1 VAIRTPD
8 QRLRVFVSSTLGELA
23 AERHAVSRAIT
34 ALRLTPVMFE
44 LGARPHPPRELY
56 RAYLEQSD
64 VFIGLYW
71 QRYGWIGPGMQVS
84 GLEEEFNLAR
94 GMPQL
99 LYIKTPAPDQEPL
112 LTSLLDRIRAE
123 GTVSYRAFGTPA
135 ELARLV
141 RDDLAMLLSERF
153 ADRTQSPPAGVREP
167 RPLPASTTSLVG
179 REDDVDE
186 VVSLLERPEV
196 RLVTLTGPG
205 GIGKTR
211 LAVAAAQRLRD
222 HFPGRIAFVPLASV
236 SDPGLLLAS
245 IGQAVGSGLT
255 GTKSPAETL
264 AEQLGD
270 EQWLLILD
278 NMEQLVSAAAD
289 LGELLTRSAGLEFL
303 VTSRTVLG
311 LAAEREYPVP
321 PLSLPPDPASTT
333 VGELTVAPAV
343 ELFVD
348 RARRVRPDFALTP
361 DNAGAV
367 AEICRRLDGVPLAI
381 ELAAAR
387 TRLLDPAALLARL
400 ARSMDALGTGPVDMP
415 ERQRT
420 LRATVEWS
428 VGLLDDPE
436 RSLLEIVAIFADGW
450 TIDAAARVAGLDEDR
465 ALELTEALARH
476 SLIQLDHTDLGPRC
490 RMLETVREFISER
503 LANRADAA
511 EIARRHADFYRALA
525 DRADRPLRA
534 AQAETV
540 ERMDTE
546 AGNVAAA
553 VRWHLAHD
561 PAPLPHLFRVLW
573 PFWFL
578 RGHPEEALV
587 RQRVEQ
593 LLPIASSLGRQAEEE
608 LLWTAGVSASDLGDD
623 QAAQSV
629 RQRLEP
635 LLPEIRDPFLSA
647 VADLFMAWSTP
658 ITGDLEKALQEAS
671 ACLDK
676 LRGQDEPFFTSVAE
690 FTASTIETALGHYDQ
705 ALRHLS
711 ASRALADES
720 GIRWLVAGT
729 RVQLGILNVLRGKP
743 DEARPVLAE
752 ALDLSLAARSTPWTT
767 LSLAGHAR
775 LAFATG
781 DARRAARLAGAA
793 QGLRWRV
800 GLQAWPIVRRSE
812 AELVEQVR
820 QALGGEQFDQAFA
833 DGSALSQR
841 EAVAT
846 ARAAPTA
853 AVLPAA
859 EIGWPGGGALT
870 GEGRGG

>member
-1 VAIRTPD
+1 MAIRTPD
-8 QRLRVFVSSTLGELA
+8 QRLRVFVSSALAELA
-23 AERHAVSRAIT
+23 AERHAVSRAIA

-44 LGARPHPPRELY
+44 LGARPHPPRDLY
-56 RAYLEQSD
+56 RAYLDQSD

-71 QRYGWIGPGMQVS
+71 QRYGWIGPGMNVS
-84 GLEEEFNLAR
+84 GLEEEFELAR
-94 GMPQL
+94 GLPQL
-99 LYIKTPAPDQEPL
+99 LYVKTPAPDREPR
-112 LTSLLDRIRAE
+112 LTSLLDRIKAE
-123 GTVSYRAFGTPA
+123 GARTYRYFGTPA

-141 RDDLAMLLSERF
+141 RDDLATLLSERF
-153 ADRTQSPPAGVREP
+153 AGRAPGPPASAREP

-179 REDDVDE
+179 REHDIDA
-186 VVSLLERPEV
+186 VVSLAERPDV

-211 LAVAAAQRLRD
+211 LAVATAQRLRSR
-222 HFPGRIAFVPLASV
+222 FPGGTAFVPLDAV

-245 IGQAVGSGLT
+245 IGQAVGIDLT
-255 GTKSPAETL
+255 STRSPADAL

-270 EQWLLILD
+270 ERWLLVLD
-278 NMEQLVSAAAD
+278 NLEQVVSAAAD
-289 LGELLTRSAGLEFL
+289 LGELLARSAGLEFL

-321 PLSLPPDPASTT
+321 PLPLPPDPAGATA
-333 VGELTVAPAV
+333 GELAAGPAV

-361 DNAGAV
+361 GNAAAV

-387 TRLLDPAALLARL
+387 TRLLDPGALLARL
-400 ARSMDALGTGPVDMP
+400 ARSLDALGTGPVDMP

-428 VGLLDDPE
+428 VGLLDDSE
-436 RSLLEIVAIFADGW
+436 RSLLEIVAVFADGW
-450 TIDAAARVAGLDEDR
+450 TVDAAAQVAGLDEDE
-465 ALELTEALARH
+465 ALVLTETLARH
-476 SLIQLDHTDLGPRC
+476 SLIQLDHTGLGPRC

-503 LANRADAA
+503 LANRADADV
-511 EIARRHADFYRALA
+511 IARRHAGFYRALA
-525 DRADRPLRA
+525 DQADRPLRA

-540 ERMDTE
+540 ERMDAE
-546 AGNVAAA
+546 AGNVAVA

-578 RGHPEEALV
+578 RGHPDEALV
-587 RQRVEQ
+587 RQRVGQ

-608 LLWTAGVSASDLGDD
+608 LLWTAGASAADLGDD
-623 QAAQSV
+623 QAAQAI

-647 VADLFMAWSTP
+647 LADLFMAWSTP
-658 ITGDLEKALQEAS
+658 ITGDLEQALREVS
-671 ACLDK
+671 ACLGK

-690 FTASTIETALGHYDQ
+690 FTASTIETALGRYDR
-705 ALRHLS
+705 ALGHLS
-711 ASRALADES
+711 KSRVLADES
-720 GIRWLVAGT
+720 GISWLAAGAW
-729 RVQLGILNVLRGKP
+729 VQRGILQILQGQP

-752 ALDLSLAARSTPWTT
+752 ALNLSLAARSTPWTA

-775 LAFATG
+775 LALATG
-781 DARRAARLAGAA
+781 DARLAARLAGAA
-793 QGLRWRV
+793 QGLRWRF
-800 GLQAWPIVRRSE
+800 GRQAWPILRRSE
-812 AELVEQVR
+812 AELADEVR
-820 QALGGEQFDQAFA
+820 RALGGEQFDLAFA
-833 DGSALSQR
+833 DGSALTQR
-841 EAVAT
+841 EAVAA
-846 ARAAPTA
+846 ARAGPTA
-853 AVLPAA
+853 AR
-859 EIGWPGGGALT
+859 LT
-870 GEGRGG
+870 G

>member
-1 VAIRTPD
+1 
-8 QRLRVFVSSTLGELA
+8 
-23 AERHAVSRAIT
+23 
-34 ALRLTPVMFE
+34 MFE

-56 RAYLEQSD
+56 RAYLDQSD

-71 QRYGWIGPGMQVS
+71 QRYGWIGPGMNVS
-84 GLEEEFNLAR
+84 GLEEEFELAR
-94 GMPQL
+94 GLPQL
-99 LYIKTPAPDQEPL
+99 LYVKTPAPDREPR
-112 LTSLLDRIRAE
+112 LTSLLDRIKAE
-123 GTVSYRAFGTPA
+123 GARTYRYFGTPA

-141 RDDLAMLLSERF
+141 RDDLATLLSERF
-153 ADRTQSPPAGVREP
+153 AGRAPGPPASAREP

-179 REDDVDE
+179 REHDIDA
-186 VVSLLERPEV
+186 VVSLAERPDV

-211 LAVAAAQRLRD
+211 LAVATAQRLRSR
-222 HFPGRIAFVPLASV
+222 FPGGTAFVPLDAV

-245 IGQAVGSGLT
+245 IGQAVGIDLT
-255 GTKSPAETL
+255 STRSPADAL

-270 EQWLLILD
+270 ERWLLVLD
-278 NMEQLVSAAAD
+278 NLEQVVSAAAD
-289 LGELLTRSAGLEFL
+289 LGELLARSAGLEFL

-321 PLSLPPDPASTT
+321 PLPLPPDPAGATA
-333 VGELTVAPAV
+333 GELAAGPAV

-361 DNAGAV
+361 GNAAAV

-387 TRLLDPAALLARL
+387 TRLLDPGALLARL
-400 ARSMDALGTGPVDMP
+400 ARSLDALGTGPVDMP

-428 VGLLDDPE
+428 VGLLDDSE
-436 RSLLEIVAIFADGW
+436 RSLLEIVAVFADGW
-450 TIDAAARVAGLDEDR
+450 TVDAAAQVAGLDEDE
-465 ALELTEALARH
+465 ALVLTETLARH
-476 SLIQLDHTDLGPRC
+476 SLIQLDHTGLGPRC

-503 LANRADAA
+503 LANRADADV
-511 EIARRHADFYRALA
+511 IARRHAGFYRALA
-525 DRADRPLRA
+525 DQADRPLRA

-540 ERMDTE
+540 ERMDAE
-546 AGNVAAA
+546 AGNVAVA

-578 RGHPEEALV
+578 RGHPDEALV
-587 RQRVEQ
+587 RQRVGQ

-608 LLWTAGVSASDLGDD
+608 LLWTAGASAADLGDD
-623 QAAQSV
+623 QAAQAI

-647 VADLFMAWSTP
+647 LADLFMAWSTP
-658 ITGDLEKALQEAS
+658 ITGDLEQALREVS
-671 ACLDK
+671 ACLGK

-690 FTASTIETALGHYDQ
+690 FTASTIETALGRYDR
-705 ALRHLS
+705 ALGHLS
-711 ASRALADES
+711 KSRVLADES
-720 GIRWLVAGT
+720 GISWLAAGAW
-729 RVQLGILNVLRGKP
+729 VQRGILQILQGQP

-752 ALDLSLAARSTPWTT
+752 ALNLSLAARSTPWTA

-775 LAFATG
+775 LALATG
-781 DARRAARLAGAA
+781 DARLAARLAGAA
-793 QGLRWRV
+793 QGLRWRF
-800 GLQAWPIVRRSE
+800 GRQAWPILRRSE
-812 AELVEQVR
+812 AELADEVR
-820 QALGGEQFDQAFA
+820 RALGGEQFDLAFA
-833 DGSALSQR
+833 DGSALTQR
-841 EAVAT
+841 EAVAA
-846 ARAAPTA
+846 ARAGPTA
-853 AVLPAA
+853 AR
-859 EIGWPGGGALT
+859 LT
-870 GEGRGG
+870 G